1 MSALTLPP
9 PDNPADALW
18 NPAHEQFCQLVSNGM
33 TEAAAWRHVRADKR
47 PAAEATVASG
57 AVTLLQRH
65 PEVVARIRHL
75 IKERLAVEGV
85 TPQRTRREIARLA
98 HSDGRKLFNADG
110 SPKAIHEIDDD
121 TAAAISSITYEQRMR
136 GRGDAAEPILV
147 TKIKLHSKTE
157 ALNLQARAFKI
168 VGDTGNEVI
177 TSIADALAD
186 RLNAAKRR
194 QTGPVEDAQIVE
206 PRQVVYEPLEVV
218 EEADEDDLW

>member
-75 IKERLAVEGV
+75 IKERLAVEGS
-85 TPQRTRREIARLA
+85 RRSALGARSRA
-98 HSDGRKLFNADG
+98 
-110 SPKAIHEIDDD
+110 SPTQ
-121 TAAAISSITYEQRMR
+121 TAASCSMR
-136 GRGDAAEPILV
+136 TEAPRPSTRSTTTRPRHLQHHLRAAHARSGDAAEPILV

>member
-1 MSALTLPP
+1 MSALIVPP

-18 NPAHEQFCQLVSNGM
+18 DPRHEQFCQLVANGM
-33 TEAAAWRHVRADKR
+33 NEVAAWRHVRADRRAPADSTVAAGGSQLLKR
-47 PAAEATVASG
+47 P
-57 AVTLLQRH
+57 
-65 PEVVARIRHL
+65 EVFARISHL

-85 TPQRTRREIARLA
+85 TPQRTRREIARIAHADPRKLA
-98 HSDGRKLFNADG
+98 HPDGRLKGL
-110 SPKAIHEIDDD
+110 HEIDDD
-121 TAAAISSITYEQRMR
+121 TAAAISSVTFVTRMR
-136 GRGDAAEPILV
+136 GRGDAAEPILE
-147 TKIKLHSKTE
+147 TKYKFHSKNE

-206 PRQVVYEPLEVV
+206 PRQVVYEPLESV
-218 EEADEDDLW
+218 EEVDEDDLW